1 MNQRVIRITKA
12 RITATPPASF
22 MKQRVI
28 RFPKARPRV
37 PPVMPPMKPRYIKG
51 ITAVTCPAYRIY
63 HALIHQVRDPRG
75 SAAEAEAVYNAFIRD
90 WNVLLEARRSRRCC
104 RRV

>member
-28 RFPKARPRV
+28 RFPKAPTGTTRDA
-37 PPVMPPMKPRYIKG
+37 PMKPRYIKG

-63 HALIHQVRDPRG
+63 HASIHQVRDPRG
-75 SAAEAEAVYNAFIRD
+75 SPAEAEAVYNAFIGD